1 MRFLNWTRY
10 INKSWHIQKHHYQ
23 KKILFFSVFASIF
36 DFVLDQKS
44 YVDFLHEYDVFA

>member
-1 MRFLNWTRY
+1 MAHTKTPL
-10 INKSWHIQKHHYQ
+10 SEE
-23 KKILFFSVFASIF
+23 ILLISVFASIF